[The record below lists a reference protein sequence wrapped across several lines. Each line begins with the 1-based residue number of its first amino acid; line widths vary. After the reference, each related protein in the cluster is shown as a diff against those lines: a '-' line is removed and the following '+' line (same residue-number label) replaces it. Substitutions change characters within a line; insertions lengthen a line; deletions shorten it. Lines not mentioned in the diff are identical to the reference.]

1 MKGATMRYS
10 CVGLLCAVLAAAGCG
25 GRANDT
31 SGPKTLSIPKKYQGS
46 YPIKAIGTTGMV
58 ADLVRNVGGEHVKVE
73 QLLGADIDPH
83 VYKPT
88 DKDTGRL
95 ASADIIFYSGL
106 HLEGKMTEIFESMGR
121 KTPCVGV
128 ADLLDRKLLTKDE
141 ENAWDPHIWFDVSL
155 WSKAAGVVGDALAK
169 YDPKN
174 AEAYK
179 ANLARYQKELD
190 DLHGFAQRR
199 LAEIPESERVLIT
212 SHDAFQ
218 YFGRAYKIEV
228 KGIQG
233 ISTDVEASVSD
244 VTKLVNFI
252 VERKVRAVFVETSVN
267 PRNMEALIEG
277 CANKGHKIARGGTL
291 YSDAMGEEGT
301 PEGTYAGM
309 IRHNVNTVVNALK

>member
-1 MKGATMRYS
+1 MRAF
-10 CVGLLCAVLAAAGCG
+10 CCLALLGFSFALAGCG
-25 GRANDT
+25 SQDKGHT
-31 SGPKTLSIPKKYQGS
+31 HQKTLNIPKKYQGS

-58 ADLVRNVGGEHVKVE
+58 ADLIRNIGGDHVRVE

-128 ADLLDRKLLTKDE
+128 ADLLDRKLITKDE

-155 WSKAAGVVGDALAK
+155 WSKAAGVVGDALVM

-174 AEAYK
+174 AETYK
-179 ANLARYQKELD
+179 SNLARYQKELD

-199 LAEIPESERVLIT
+199 IAEIPEKQRVMIT

-218 YFGRAYKIEV
+218 YFGKAYKIEV
-228 KGIQG
+228 RGIQG
-233 ISTDVEASVSD
+233 ISTDVEASVAD
-244 VTKLVNFI
+244 ITRLVNFI
-252 VERKVRAVFVETSVN
+252 AERKVKAVFVETSVN
-267 PRNMEALIEG
+267 KRAMQALIEG
-277 CANKGHKIARGGTL
+277 CAAKGHSIENGGTL
-291 YSDAMGEEGT
+291 FSDAMGEEGT